1 MFAHIL
7 IAADG
12 TELSD
17 KAVHEG
23 VALAKLLGAKL
34 TAIHVTEP
42 WTTAVSGEWAVAFPV
57 KEYEEVSAAN
67 ARHILAKVTEEATRA
82 GVSCETMHVPDQFA
96 AEGIVE
102 AATARGCDLIV
113 MASHGRR
120 GFARFLLG
128 SQASRVLTQSAVPVL
143 IIK

>member
-1 MFAHIL
+1 MLAHIL
-7 IAADG
+7 IAVDG

-23 VALAKLLGAKL
+23 VALAKELGSKI
-34 TAIHVTEP
+34 TAVHVTEP
-42 WTTAVSGEWAVAFPV
+42 WTSAVTGEWALAFPV
-57 KEYEEVSAAN
+57 KEYDEVSAAN
-67 ARHILAKVTEEATRA
+67 AKRILVKVADEASRA
-82 GVSCETMHVPDQFA
+82 GVPCQTVHVPNQFA
-96 AEGIVE
+96 AEAIVE
-102 AATARGCDLIV
+102 EARERNCDLIV

-128 SQASRVLTQSAVPVL
+128 SQATRVLTQSPVPVL

>member
-1 MFAHIL
+1 VFTHIL

-12 TELSD
+12 TELSN
-17 KAVHEG
+17 KAVLEG

-34 TAIHVTEP
+34 TAIHVSEP
-42 WTTAVSGEWAVAFPV
+42 WTSAVSGEWALAFPV

-67 ARHILAKVTEEATRA
+67 AKRILNRVADEATRA
-82 GVSCETMHVPDQFA
+82 GLSCETMHVRDRFA
-96 AEGIVE
+96 ADGIVE
-102 AATARGCDLIV
+102 AAEARGCDLIV

-128 SQASRVLTQSAVPVL
+128 SEASRVLTQSAVPVL

>member
-17 KAVHEG
+17 KAVDEG

-42 WTTAVSGEWAVAFPV
+42 WTSAVTGEWALAFPV
-57 KEYEEVSAAN
+57 KEYDEVSAAN
-67 ARHILAKVTEEATRA
+67 ARRILAKVADEAARA
-82 GVSCETMHVPDQFA
+82 GVKCDTAHVPNQFA
-96 AEGIVE
+96 AEGIIE
-102 AATARGCDLIV
+102 AAGERGCDLIV

-120 GFARFLLG
+120 GFARMILG
-128 SQASRVLTQSAVPVL
+128 SQASRVLAQSPVPVL
-143 IIK
+143 IVK